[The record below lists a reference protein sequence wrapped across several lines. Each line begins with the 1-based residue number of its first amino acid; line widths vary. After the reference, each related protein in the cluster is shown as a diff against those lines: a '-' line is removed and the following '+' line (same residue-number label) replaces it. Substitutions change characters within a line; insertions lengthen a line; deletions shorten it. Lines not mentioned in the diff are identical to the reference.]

1 MKFFINNLFIP
12 DFQAIPHKKHL
23 SIFYSVVIHFTVM
36 LLGAIGS
43 IFIMRMIG
51 PYEWGIFCWMIA
63 LCSVASVLTVSGSG
77 NASRIFTAQNTHLT
91 ESIIIVRLLAILT
104 TAPIVLLAIYAFT
117 SDLKIAAEHPY
128 AYVLALMIFP
138 ILTLNNL
145 TSDLLIIK
153 GRGLHVSNIF
163 AFEKLAY
170 TITALAAVILFH
182 VSADYLFI
190 IFCICAL
197 LRLFCSFF
205 YIRPYIR
212 KWPALHELSET
223 FRLGRWL
230 GVNSYVNGLSFCFM
244 GVAPTI
250 LLGYISYDYSLKHF
264 AVAKSIADFAMLIP
278 VLITGYAVPPL
289 IKDFSA
295 KTGVVSETKAVIIAC
310 IFMLALIMPFASFPE
325 FIVYVVLGTD
335 MDVVADCIQ
344 IMAIGIFSYGVMA
357 IIQPLVVAQK
367 PNDKWTMVS
376 PLVAAITMCLLILF
390 YAQEGSAVIMAYIFS
405 ATYAIYFISFAAMY
419 LWKKSK

>member
-1 MKFFINNLFIP
+1 MKFLINNLLTL

-63 LCSVASVLTVSGSG
+63 ICSIASVLTVSGSG

-91 ESIIIVRLLAILT
+91 EPIIIVRLLAIFT
-104 TAPIVLLAIYAFT
+104 TAPIVFLTMYAFT
-117 SDLKIAAEHPY
+117 RDLEIAAEHPY
-128 AYVLALMIFP
+128 AYTLALMIFP

-145 TSDLLIIK
+145 ASDLLIIK

-170 TITALAAVILFH
+170 TITALVAVILFDI
-182 VSADYLFI
+182 SADYLFI

-197 LRLFCSFF
+197 LRLFCSLF
-205 YIRPYIR
+205 YIRSYIH

-230 GVNSYVNGLSFCFM
+230 GMNSYINGLCFCFM
-244 GVAPTI
+244 SMGPTI
-250 LLGYISYDYSLKHF
+250 LLGYLSYDYNLKHF

-278 VLITGYAVPPL
+278 VLIAGYALPPL
-289 IKDFSA
+289 IKDFSE
-295 KTGVVSETKAVIIAC
+295 KTGGVSETKIVVMAC
-310 IFMLALIMPFASFPE
+310 IFMLALIIPFASFPE
-325 FIVYVVLGTD
+325 FILYIALGTG
-335 MDVVADCIQ
+335 MDVVVDCIR
-344 IMAIGIFSYGVMA
+344 IMTIGIFSYGVMA

-367 PNDKWTMVS
+367 PNDKWTMIS
-376 PLVAAITMCLLILF
+376 PLVAAMSMCLLILF
-390 YAQEGSAVIMAYIFS
+390 HTKEESAVTMAYIFS
-405 ATYAIYFISFAAMY
+405 GTYAVYFISFVAMY